1 MNYSSLRK
9 EIDQLTLPTPPEV
22 VKARKALALPMPLPA
37 DATDSQ
43 IADRVAK
50 LDAAGAAL
58 NAVRAGLAAD
68 TSSLLHDGRFSRI
81 FSRQNGAETGL
92 SEVSPTES
100 GAGQKSVQVGRQ
112 FATVVSQGVT
122 AASSQFLKRLS

>member
-43 IADRVAK
+43 IADHVAK

-58 NAVRAGLAAD
+58 NGVRAGLAAD